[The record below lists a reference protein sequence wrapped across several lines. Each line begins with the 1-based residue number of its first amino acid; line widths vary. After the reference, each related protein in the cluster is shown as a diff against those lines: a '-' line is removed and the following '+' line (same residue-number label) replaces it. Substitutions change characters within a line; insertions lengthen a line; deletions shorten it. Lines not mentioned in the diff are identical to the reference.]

1 MHGPSQPPAI
11 RDGTR
16 EDQNPLGELSKESRF
31 QVPTTEPKSAAG
43 TPTTENRRAAGVV
56 HAQHRMRDKP
66 AQPTA
71 AANAQRALPATARWP
86 TKDKKRKQAKTPV
99 AAPSSTLNIQKGKHR
114 DQPRASA

>member
-43 TPTTENRRAAGVV
+43 TPTTK
-56 HAQHRMRDKP
+56 KP
-66 AQPTA
+66 ARCWCSACTTPDARQTS
-71 AANAQRALPATARWP
+71 ATNGSREC
-86 TKDKKRKQAKTPV
+86 TKGITGNGAMADERQEAKT
-99 AAPSSTLNIQKGKHR
+99 GKNTSR
-114 DQPRASA
+114 CTQ